1 MAIKAMQE
9 ETTMTTR
16 RGFVK
21 TALAAL
27 STPALTKFASATD
40 AWPSRPIRAM
50 VPFSAGSSVDIVG
63 RVVLDPL
70 SQRLGQAIVVENRG
84 GAGGTIG
91 CALVAQSPPDGYTIL
106 VNASAHTSAPAIYP
120 GASYDVT
127 RDFSGV
133 IPFGSVPNV
142 VIIAP
147 SKGITTLKDL
157 VAAAKAGT
165 MTFSSAG
172 VGSATHLAA
181 ERLRVSAGFNATHVP
196 FKGGVEAITEVMTGR
211 VDFACIGV
219 PSTLPFI
226 NDNKLL
232 ALAVCTQKRTPS
244 LPNVAT
250 TIELGYPDSDYNF
263 WMGLFVPAKT
273 DRAILERLR
282 ADTQKALADPAV
294 IDKLKPQGLE
304 PMPLSPAEFDALI
317 KKEVADNIALVK
329 AAGIKVE

>member
-1 MAIKAMQE
+1 
-9 ETTMTTR
+9 MTTR
-16 RGFVK
+16 RGFVQ
-21 TALAAL
+21 AAIAGLA
-27 STPALTKFASATD
+27 TPALSKFAAAD
-40 AWPSRPIRAM
+40 EAWPSHPIRA
-50 VPFSAGSSVDIVG
+50 VIPFSAGSSVDIVG
-63 RVVLDPL
+63 RVVLEPL
-70 SQRLGQAIVVENRG
+70 SRRLGQPIVVENRG

-91 CALVAQSPPDGYTIL
+91 CAFVAQQPADGYTIL

-147 SKGITTLKDL
+147 SKGIKTLKDM
-157 VAAAKAGT
+157 VAVAKAGN

-181 ERLRVSAGFNATHVP
+181 ERLRLSAGFNATHVP

-211 VDFACIGV
+211 VDFACMGV
-219 PSTLPFI
+219 PSALPFI

-232 ALAVCTQKRTPS
+232 ALAVCTQKRTAS
-244 LPNVAT
+244 LPNVPT
-250 TIELGYPDSDYNF
+250 TIELGYPDSDYIF
-263 WMGLFVPAKT
+263 WMGMFVPAKT
-273 DRAILERLR
+273 DRAILEKLR
-282 ADTQKALADPAV
+282 AETQKALTDSATV
-294 IDKLKPQGLE
+294 EKLKPQGME
-304 PMPLSPAEFDALI
+304 PMPLSPAEFDALV
-317 KKEVADNIALVK
+317 KKEVVQNIALVK

>member
-1 MAIKAMQE
+1 
-9 ETTMTTR
+9 MTTR

-21 TALAAL
+21 AAVAAL
-27 STPALTKFASATD
+27 STPSLARLALADTN
-40 AWPSRPIRAM
+40 WPSRPIRA
-50 VPFSAGSSVDIVG
+50 VIPFSAGSSVDIVG
-63 RVVLDPL
+63 RIVLDPL
-70 SQRLGQAIVVENRG
+70 SQRLGQPIVVENRG

-91 CALVAQSPPDGYTIL
+91 SAFVAQSPPDGYTIL

-147 SKGITTLKDL
+147 SKGIKTLKDM
-157 VAAAKAGT
+157 VAAAKAGN

-181 ERLRVSAGFNATHVP
+181 ERLSVSAGFNATHVP

-211 VDFACIGV
+211 VDFACMGV
-219 PSTLPFI
+219 PSALPFI

-232 ALAVCTQKRTPS
+232 ALAVCTQKRTAS
-244 LPNVAT
+244 LPNVPT
-250 TIELGYPDSDYNF
+250 TIELGYPDSDYIF
-263 WMGLFVPAKT
+263 WMGMFVPAKT
-273 DRAILERLR
+273 DGAILQRLR
-282 ADTQKALADPAV
+282 AETQKALADLAV
-294 IDKLKPQGLE
+294 VDKLRPQGME

-317 KKEVADNIALVK
+317 KKEVAQNIALVK

>member
-1 MAIKAMQE
+1 MQE
-9 ETTMTTR
+9 EASMTTR

-21 TALAAL
+21 TAFAAL
-27 STPALTKFASATD
+27 STPALTKFAAAEDT
-40 AWPSRPIRAM
+40 WPSRPIRAV

-63 RVVLDPL
+63 RIVLDPL
-70 SQRLGQAIVVENRG
+70 SQRLGQPIVVENRG

-91 CALVAQSPPDGYTIL
+91 CALVAQSTPDGYTIL
-106 VNASAHTSAPAIYP
+106 VNASAHSSAPAIYP

-127 RDFSGV
+127 RDFFGV

-147 SKGITTLKDL
+147 SKGIKTLKEL
-157 VAAAKAGT
+157 VAAAKAGN

-232 ALAVCTQKRTPS
+232 ALAVCTQKRTAS
-244 LPNVAT
+244 LPDVAT
-250 TIELGYPDSDYNF
+250 TIELGYPNSDYNF
-263 WMGLFVPAKT
+263 WIGMFVPAKT

-282 ADTQKALADPAV
+282 ADTQKAMADSAV

-304 PMPLSPAEFDALI
+304 PMPLSPSEFDALI

-329 AAGIKVE
+329 AAGIKIE

>member
-1 MAIKAMQE
+1 
-9 ETTMTTR
+9 MTTR

-27 STPALTKFASATD
+27 STPALTKFASAAD
-40 AWPSRPIRAM
+40 AWPSRPIRAV
-50 VPFSAGSSVDIVG
+50 VPFSAGSSVDVVG
-63 RVVLDPL
+63 RVVLGSL

-84 GAGGTIG
+84 GAGGTVG
-91 CALVAQSPPDGYTIL
+91 CAFVAQSPPDGYTIL

-147 SKGITTLKDL
+147 SKGIKTLKDL

-226 NDNKLL
+226 NDNELL
-232 ALAVCTQKRTPS
+232 ALAVCTRKRTPS
-244 LPNVAT
+244 LPNVPT

-282 ADTQKALADPAV
+282 VDTQKALADPAA
-294 IDKLKPQGLE
+294 IDRLKPQGLE